1 MSHTQNP
8 SDKELLERIRSEDQE
23 AFRILIDRYEFQ
35 VAATVKGMLGNRA
48 EAEDIGQE
56 TFIRFIRSINKF
68 REESSIGTYLTRI
81 AINLSLNEL
90 KRQERQNRRF
100 FSVSGYDEEEMI
112 YPSEEMTDMEDMEL
126 KEMVHK
132 AIGKLKPE
140 FKSVIV
146 LRMLREYSTN
156 ETADI
161 LDIPVGTVLSRYSR
175 AIDKLRILL
184 KPYLNSH
191 EINV

>member
-1 MSHTQNP
+1 MSHTQSP
-8 SDKELLERIRSEDQE
+8 SDKELLERIRSEDQD
-23 AFRILIDRYEFQ
+23 AFRILINRYESQ
-35 VAATVKGMLGNRA
+35 VAATVIGMLGKRA

-56 TFIRFIRSINKF
+56 TFIRFIQSINKF
-68 REESSIGTYLTRI
+68 REESSISTYITRI

-100 FSVSGYDEEEMI
+100 FSVSGYDEEETL
-112 YPSEEMTDMEDMEL
+112 YPSEEMTDIEDMEI
-126 KEMVHK
+126 KEMVHQ
-132 AIGKLKPE
+132 AIEKLKPE
-140 FKSVIV
+140 FKSVVV

-156 ETADI
+156 ETAEI
-161 LDIPVGTVLSRYSR
+161 LNIPVGTVLSRYSR

-184 KPYLNSH
+184 KPYLKSH

>member
-1 MSHTQNP
+1 MFQTQNP
-8 SDKELLERIRSEDQE
+8 SDKELLERIRSDDQD
-23 AFRILIDRYEFQ
+23 AFRILINRYESQ

-56 TFIRFIRSINKF
+56 TFIRFIRSIDKF

-112 YPSEEMTDMEDMEL
+112 YPSEEMTDMEDMEI

-132 AIGKLKPE
+132 AIDKLKPE

-161 LDIPVGTVLSRYSR
+161 LNIPLGTVLSRYSR